1 MGGGQS
7 PPSPPPGIDAT
18 DDVIF
23 ALYGLGNTVAA
34 SDAANAPP

>member
-1 MGGGQS
+1 MGGGNRR
-7 PPSPPPGIDAT
+7 PRPPGIDAT

-34 SDAANAPP
+34 SGAANAPP

>member
-1 MGGGQS
+1 MGGGAIAALA
-7 PPSPPPGIDAT
+7 PPGIDAT